1 MLYAGHA
8 TRIIHMFGLG
18 FSELLLIFL
27 IVFILFGA
35 NKLPQLGAGMG
46 QAIRNFTKA
55 MKGEEGKDDKKD
67 AAETNTHKPV

>member
-1 MLYAGHA
+1 
-8 TRIIHMFGLG
+8 MFGLG

-35 NKLPQLGAGMG
+35 NKLPELGAGMG

-55 MKGEEGKDDKKD
+55 MKGEDEKDDKKD
-67 AAETNTHKPV
+67 AAETKTHKTV